1 MIANWIALPLTLRL
15 LLLSVAGLVLGAIAN
30 HAIYRYAWYWRS
42 IGPWGAPHRDAVDR
56 KWTDRIPVWGWLG
69 LRRESPIHG
78 SGYWIRPLLIELA
91 MAIGIPAIYWFETQS
106 GYLLPAENPANEAW
120 LTTVFASHLI
130 LVTLM
135 VAATFIDFDEQ
146 TIPDILTIPGTLVA
160 LVLASLSLNVFL
172 PTPGAGG
179 VVLPCL
185 FFLPAGLE
193 PKWLGPQG
201 WWTAIGIW
209 TGWCF
214 ALSNRRVILRCGVAK
229 AIEFFLASL
238 VRYPSWK
245 FLLAMWIAGFVAI
258 RIVFAIGG
266 TSWVG
271 LLTGLVGLGV
281 GGGVVWAIRIVGSA
295 AMRREAL
302 GFGDVT
308 LMAMIGAFI
317 GWQGA
322 VMSFFLAPIAAVGIV
337 LLYFVIT
344 RNSEI
349 PFGPYLCAGT
359 MLTIFGWNRLVG
371 GWFLPNLAVLGPFML
386 WLFIALTGIMGVM
399 LFFWRLIKESFLG
412 EH

>member
-1 MIANWIALPLTLRL
+1 MIANWIALPLALRL
-15 LLLSVAGLVLGAIAN
+15 VLLSVCGLIFGAAAN
-30 HAIYRYAWYWRS
+30 HAIYRYAWYWRL
-42 IGPWGAPHRDAVDR
+42 IGPWGRPHEKATDR
-56 KWTDRIPVWGWLG
+56 KWTDRVPVMGWFA
-69 LRRESPIHG
+69 LRRESTIHG
-78 SGYWIRPLLIELA
+78 RGYWIRPLLIELA
-91 MAIGIPAIYWFETQS
+91 MAIGVPAMYWFETQS
-106 GYLLPAENPANEAW
+106 GRLLPANPASESW
-120 LTTVFASHLI
+120 LTIVFASHLI
-130 LVTLM
+130 LLTLM

-146 TIPDILTIPGTLVA
+146 TIPDMLTIPGTLVA
-160 LVLASLSLNVFL
+160 LVLGTVSLNVYL
-172 PTPGAGG
+172 PATRVDG
-179 VVLPCL
+179 VVMPCL
-185 FFLPAGLE
+185 FCLPAPLQ

-214 ALSNRRVILRCGVAK
+214 ALSNRRVILRRGWVK
-229 AIEFFLASL
+229 ALEYFVASL
-238 VRYPSWK
+238 LRYPSWK
-245 FLLAMWIAGFVAI
+245 YLLAMWVAGFFGI
-258 RIVFAIGG
+258 RIVYGIGG
-266 TSWVG
+266 NAWIG
-271 LLTGLVGLGV
+271 LLTALVGLGV

-337 LLYFVIT
+337 LLYFIIT
-344 RNSEI
+344 RRSEI

-359 MLTIFGWNRLVG
+359 LLTIFGWNRLVD

-386 WLFIALTGIMGVM
+386 WLFIALTGMMGVM

-412 EH
+412 EY